1 MPLEVSAIL
10 DKFSSSLLTE
20 LGFQLGLFILIVIL
34 FNLTEETLLFWRR
47 ENFKKNLRWVTLEI
61 NIPREVKRNPK
72 GMEQV
77 LAALHALRNEAG
89 DMTEYYRDG
98 EVVRWF
104 SLEMASFGG
113 EIHFYIRLY
122 FKYRALVE
130 AAFYSYYPDIELVE
144 VPPHLDYVKN
154 RFPKNV
160 DDMASKGYELWG
172 TEMVTTKEEAYPIKT
187 YPFFES
193 PDENKE
199 YDPIAAFLEVL
210 GKVKKQEMVGIQ
222 FLIEAVTADWINHSK
237 HTVEKLKESQS
248 RREAVEKAKAHT
260 TTHFPEGG
268 PLPVFETHEG
278 KVNELDLF
286 AKSLSRS
293 PGETDVL
300 KAVETNLSKPAFKT
314 TIRFIYFSPKL
325 MFYDSFARR
334 GLVGAFNQYSALDL
348 NSFRQN
354 GKVGTKLNFWN
365 WPFAFYKKRLKYRR
379 QRLLYNYS
387 HYKQPQVY
395 AWAKIMS
402 MYPLNFNL
410 SSRKF
415 YLNIEGIATLFHP
428 PSQYVLTAP
437 HIKRVESRKAGPPAG
452 LPIYGEESG
461 IDKFL

>member
-1 MPLEVSAIL
+1 MPPEISAFA
-10 DKFSSSLLTE
+10 DKLASESLIVE
-20 LGFQLGLFILIVIL
+20 LGLQVGFFILTVIL
-34 FNLTEETLLFWRR
+34 FNLAEQTWLFYRR
-47 ENFKKNLRWVTLEI
+47 EEFKATMRWVLLEI
-61 NIPREVKRNPK
+61 KIPRENKRNPK

-77 LAALHALRNEAG
+77 LASLHSLRNEPG
-89 DMTEYYRDG
+89 DMAEYYRDG
-98 EVVRWF
+98 EVTRWF

-113 EIHFYIRLY
+113 EIHLYIRLY

-130 AAFYSYYPDIELVE
+130 AAFYSYYPDVELVE
-144 VPPHLDYVKN
+144 ITDDYMN
-154 RFPKNV
+154 RFPRNV

-172 TEMVTTKEEAYPIKT
+172 TEMFLSKEEVYPIKT
-187 YPFFES
+187 YPDFES

-199 YDPIAAFLEVL
+199 YDPISAFLEVL
-210 GKVKKQEMVGIQ
+210 GKVKKPEMVGIQ
-222 FLIEAVTADWINHSK
+222 FLIEATTSDWIDHFK

-248 RREAVEKAKAHT
+248 RREAVEKVKDHT

-268 PLPVFETHEG
+268 PLPVFETHRGE
-278 KVNELDLF
+278 VNELDLF
-286 AKSLSRS
+286 AKSINRS

-300 KAVETNLSKPAFKT
+300 KAVEKNLSKQAFKT

-354 GKVGTKLNFWN
+354 FKVGTKLNAWN
-365 WPFAFYKKRLKYRR
+365 WPFLFPRKRLRYRR
-379 QRLLYNYS
+379 QRLLYNFLRR
-387 HYKQPQVY
+387 KQPQVY
-395 AWAKIMS
+395 FWAKIMS
-402 MYPLNFNL
+402 MYLLNFNWK
-410 SSRKF
+410 SKKF

-428 PSQYVLTAP
+428 PTQYVLTAP

-452 LPIYGEESG
+452 LPIYGEETN